1 MEKQSQ
7 SLLEQRAERIVEKG
21 IREDKIAGACVAVLH
36 DQEQLLFRA
45 YGMADKER
53 QIPMRTDSIFRMF
66 SMTKPVTAVV
76 TMQLWEDGLLELSD
90 PVSWYIPSFRE
101 KMVDADGKLVPA
113 NREIRIQDLLN
124 MTSGI
129 PYPDQWSVSQK
140 KMGAFYDEIN
150 RRNDT
155 AHPVDTQEFARRVGE
170 DVPLMFQPGEKW
182 FYGASADVLGAVLE
196 KAADINMYGTA
207 AGAVWRSS
215 RIRIW
220 A

>member
-76 TMQLWEDGLLELSD
+76 TMQLLEDGLLELSF
-90 PVSWYIPSFRE
+90 P
-101 KMVDADGKLVPA
+101 GKNGGCGRQTRPGEPGDSHPGSA
-113 NREIRIQDLLN
+113 EHDF
-124 MTSGI
+124 GH
-129 PYPDQWSVSQK
+129 SVS
-140 KMGAFYDEIN
+140 
-150 RRNDT
+150 R
-155 AHPVDTQEFARRVGE
+155 PVERLAKE
-170 DVPLMFQPGEKW
+170 DG
-182 FYGASADVLGAVLE
+182 
-196 KAADINMYGTA
+196 
-207 AGAVWRSS
+207 
-215 RIRIW
+215 RIL
-220 A
+220 

>member
-1 MEKQSQ
+1 MRSFGKKGGAAHGKTLSAPGGN
-7 SLLEQRAERIVEKG
+7 RGAKIVEKG

-53 QIPMRTDSIFRMF
+53 QIPMRTDSIFRIF

-76 TMQLWEDGLLELSD
+76 TMQLLEDGLLELSD

-140 KMGAFYDEIN
+140 
-150 RRNDT
+150 RRW
-155 AHPVDTQEFARRVGE
+155 AHFMTRSTGGTIRRTRWTPRNSHGVWAR
-170 DVPLMFQPGEKW
+170 MCH
-182 FYGASADVLGAVLE
+182 
-196 KAADINMYGTA
+196 
-207 AGAVWRSS
+207 
-215 RIRIW
+215 
-220 A
+220 

>member
-76 TMQLWEDGLLELSD
+76 TMQ
-90 PVSWYIPSFRE
+90 PVSYTHLTLP
-101 KMVDADGKLVPA
+101 
-113 NREIRIQDLLN
+113 
-124 MTSGI
+124 T
-129 PYPDQWSVSQK
+129 
-140 KMGAFYDEIN
+140 
-150 RRNDT
+150 
-155 AHPVDTQEFARRVGE
+155 
-170 DVPLMFQPGEKW
+170 
-182 FYGASADVLGAVLE
+182 
-196 KAADINMYGTA
+196 KA
-207 AGAVWRSS
+207 
-215 RIRIW
+215 
-220 A
+220 

>member
-7 SLLEQRAERIVEKG
+7 SLLEQRAERIVKKG

-76 TMQLWEDGLLELSD
+76 TMQLLEDGLLELSD

-101 KMVDADGKLVPA
+101 KMVDADGELVPA
-113 NREIRIQDLLN
+113 NREIRIQEHDF
-124 MTSGI
+124 GH
-129 PYPDQWSVSQK
+129 SVS
-140 KMGAFYDEIN
+140 
-150 RRNDT
+150 R
-155 AHPVDTQEFARRVGE
+155 PVERLAKE
-170 DVPLMFQPGEKW
+170 DG
-182 FYGASADVLGAVLE
+182 
-196 KAADINMYGTA
+196 
-207 AGAVWRSS
+207 
-215 RIRIW
+215 RIL
-220 A
+220 

>member
-76 TMQLWEDGLLELSD
+76 TMQLLEDGLLELRSNATIICRST
-90 PVSWYIPSFRE
+90 PKARRSSFRRHS
-101 KMVDADGKLVPA
+101 A
-113 NREIRIQDLLN
+113 
-124 MTSGI
+124 
-129 PYPDQWSVSQK
+129 
-140 KMGAFYDEIN
+140 
-150 RRNDT
+150 T
-155 AHPVDTQEFARRVGE
+155 AH
-170 DVPLMFQPGEKW
+170 
-182 FYGASADVLGAVLE
+182 SADAQ
-196 KAADINMYGTA
+196 TT
-207 AGAVWRSS
+207 
-215 RIRIW
+215 
-220 A
+220 

>member
-21 IREDKIAGACVAVLH
+21 IRENKIAGACVAVLH

-76 TMQLWEDGLLELSD
+76 TMQLLEDGLLELSD

-170 DVPLMFQPGEKW
+170 DVPLMFQPGEK
-182 FYGASADVLGAVLE
+182 
-196 KAADINMYGTA
+196 
-207 AGAVWRSS
+207 
-215 RIRIW
+215 
-220 A
+220 